1 MASEYQFWVGGKWK
15 SSSQKWEV
23 INPYDGRAVGTTY
36 LASPENVEEAM
47 AAAAAAFQE
56 TRKLPAFRRGE
67 ILHAISE
74 GLKARKEE
82 VARMI
87 TLESGKPITDA
98 RGEVNRA
105 VNTFQVAS
113 EEAKRIE
120 GELIP
125 LDLMPGSEGRVG
137 ITRRLP
143 VGPILGISPFN
154 FPLNLVAHKIAPALA
169 AGNTIILKPAPKTP
183 LTALLLAEI
192 IASAGVPDGAV
203 NVFLCSNELAEKM
216 LVDPRIKMLSF
227 TGSGPVGWAL
237 KQKANKKRGILE
249 LGGNAGVI
257 IHSDAD
263 LDTAARRC
271 AVGGFSYAGQVCIS
285 VQRIFVQE
293 KIYTPFLDR
302 FLPLVQSLKVGDP
315 LSEETAMGSM
325 IDLKA
330 AERVEGWIQ
339 EAVSQGAK
347 ILTGGKRVGTLLQP
361 TVLEKTTPQMQ
372 VRCQEVF
379 APLVTVAPYAGLDEA
394 IAQLNDSPYGLQAGL
409 FARDIKEIFH
419 AFDEIDVGGLIVND
433 VPIYRIDH
441 MPYGGIKE
449 SGVGREGIRY
459 AIEEMTDLK
468 FMALNLK

>member
-237 KQKANKKRGILE
+237 KQKANKKRVILE